1 LNIEMTNDEI
11 MQAAKEAGFKV
22 AKYDSYVEIQPCVFG
37 QSVNVEVAKLIAII
51 EKRTIER
58 CAVVAEEL
66 RHPDGFSGENV
77 DWCAGTDHA
86 AAAIRKLGEQ

>member
-1 LNIEMTNDEI
+1 MTNDEI
-11 MQAAKEAGFKV
+11 LQTAKEAGFKV

-37 QSVNVEVAKLIAII
+37 QNVNVEVANIIAII

-58 CAVVAEEL
+58 CEAACNSLIKRQRKHEAAYGIGYLVYDAE
-66 RHPDGFSGENV
+66 D
-77 DWCAGTDHA
+77 C

>member
-1 LNIEMTNDEI
+1 MKHDEI
-11 MQAAKEAGFKV
+11 LQAAKEAGLTGL
-22 AKYDSYVEIQPCVFG
+22 S
-37 QSVNVEVAKLIAII
+37 LIDVGYFERFAAII

-66 RHPDGFSGENV
+66 RHPDGYSGENV

-86 AAAIRKLGEQ
+86 AAAIRKLGEHE